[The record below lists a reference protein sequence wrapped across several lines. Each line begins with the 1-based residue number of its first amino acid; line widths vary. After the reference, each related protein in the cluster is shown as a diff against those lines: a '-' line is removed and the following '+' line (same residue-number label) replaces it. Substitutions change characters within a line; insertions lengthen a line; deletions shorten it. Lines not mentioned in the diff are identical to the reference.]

1 MTRLWDDLVGHDTVI
16 AQMRAA
22 VADQDTL
29 AQSWLI
35 TGPAGSGR
43 SLVARAFAADLLG
56 IGADEEAVDRQVR
69 SGTHPDLTV
78 LVTERVLITIDE
90 VRDLVDASYRS
101 PVSAPWRVIIIEDA
115 DRMVERTS
123 NVLLKALEEPPPRTI
138 WVLCAPSEAD
148 VIPTIRSRVRA
159 VRLGVPPIEAIAGM
173 LVERDGVDPVIAEQS
188 ARHAQSHIGMARRLA
203 TSAEARERRDRALRV
218 IIGINAVSDAVF
230 AAADIVALATEDAK
244 AYTEARDELDRT
256 EFLNQLGIA
265 PGEAIPPGLR
275 GQVKTLEENHK
286 RRATRSLRDGIDR
299 VLTDA
304 ESLYRDILVCALGG
318 AVALTNEE
326 LRPEMELWL
335 SRHSPDHA
343 IRVLDAID
351 VARHRIDRNVT
362 PTLSLEALFVAA
374 SGVVPLVSGN

>member
-1 MTRLWDDLVGHDTVI
+1 MTKLWDDLVGHDAVI

-56 IGADEEAVDRQVR
+56 LGADADAVDRQVR
-69 SGTHPDLTV
+69 SASHPDITV

-90 VRDLVDASYRS
+90 VRDLVEASYRS

-138 WVLCAPSEAD
+138 WILCAPSEAD
-148 VIPTIRSRVRA
+148 VIPTIRSRVRS
-159 VRLGVPPIEAIAGM
+159 VRLGVPSIDAIARM

-203 TSAEARERRDRALRV
+203 TSEEARDRRDRSLRL

-244 AYTEARDELDRT
+244 AYTEARDETERA
-256 EFLNQLGIA
+256 EFLHQLGIA
-265 PGEAIPPGLR
+265 PGEAVPPGLR
-275 GQVKTLEENHK
+275 AQVKALEENHK

-304 ESLYRDILVCALGG
+304 ESLYRDILVLALGG
-318 AVALTNEE
+318 GVPLTNEE
-326 LRPEMELWL
+326 LRPEMEQWL
-335 SRHSPDHA
+335 TRHSPDHA

-362 PTLSLEALFVAA
+362 PTLSLEALFVVA
-374 SGVVPLVSGN
+374 SGLVSVSRGK

>member
-1 MTRLWDDLVGHDTVI
+1 MTMLWDDLVGHDAVVS
-16 AQMRAA
+16 QMRAA

-56 IGADEEAVDRQVR
+56 LGADTEAVDRQVR
-69 SGTHPDLTV
+69 SGAHPDLTV
-78 LVTERVLITIDE
+78 LITERVLITIDE

-138 WVLCAPSEAD
+138 WILCAPSEAD

-159 VRLGVPPIEAIAGM
+159 VRLGVPAIAEIAQM
-173 LVERDGVDPVIAEQS
+173 LVERDGVDPSVAEQS

-203 TSAEARERRDRALRV
+203 TSQDARDRRDRSLRLV
-218 IIGINAVSDAVF
+218 IGISAVSEAVF
-230 AAADIVALATEDAK
+230 AAADVVALATEDAK
-244 AYTEARDELDRT
+244 AYTEARDEVERA
-256 EFLNQLGIA
+256 EFLHQLGIA
-265 PGEAIPPGLR
+265 PGDAVPPALR
-275 GQVKTLEENHK
+275 GQVRTLEENQK
-286 RRATRSLRDGIDR
+286 RRATRSLRDGVDR

-304 ESLYRDILVCALGG
+304 ESLYRDILVLALGG
-318 AVALTNEE
+318 GVPLTNEE
-326 LRPEMELWL
+326 LRPEMEVWL
-335 SRHSPDHA
+335 SRHTPDHA

-362 PTLSLEALFVAA
+362 PTLSLEALFLVATGLIPA
-374 SGVVPLVSGN
+374 

>member
-1 MTRLWDDLVGHDTVI
+1 MTALWDDLVGHDAVI

-22 VADQDTL
+22 VRDQDTL

-43 SLVARAFAADLLG
+43 SLVARAFAAELLG
-56 IGADEEAVDRQVR
+56 LGADTAAVDRQVR

-78 LVTERVLITIDE
+78 LTTERVLITIDE
-90 VRDLVDASYRS
+90 VRGLVDASYRS

-123 NVLLKALEEPPPRTI
+123 NVLLKALEEPPPRTVWI
-138 WVLCAPSEAD
+138 LCAPSEAD

-159 VRLGVPPIEAIAGM
+159 VRLGVPPISDIAAM
-173 LVERDGVDPVIAEQS
+173 LVARDGIDPVVAEQS

-203 TSAEARERRDRALRV
+203 TSEDARDRRDRSLRL

-244 AYTEARDELDRT
+244 AYTEARDESERA
-256 EFLNQLGIA
+256 EFLHQLGLA
-265 PGEAIPPGLR
+265 PGEAVPPALR
-275 GQVKTLEENHK
+275 GQVKTLEENQK

-304 ESLYRDILVCALGG
+304 ESMYRDILVLALGG
-318 AVALTNEE
+318 NVLLTNEE
-326 LRPEMELWL
+326 LRPEMEVWL
-335 SRHSPDHA
+335 TKHDADHA
-343 IRVLDAID
+343 IRIIDAID
-351 VARHRIDRNVT
+351 TARHRIDRNVT
-362 PTLSLEALFVAA
+362 PTLALEALFVVAT
-374 SGVVPLVSGN
+374 GLIPG

>member
-69 SGTHPDLTV
+69 SGAHPDLTV

-90 VRDLVDASYRS
+90 VRNLVEASYRS
-101 PVSAPWRVIIIEDA
+101 PVNAPWRIIIIEDA

-203 TSAEARERRDRALRV
+203 TSPEARERRDRALRV

-244 AYTEARDELDRT
+244 AYTEARDEQDRT

-299 VLTDA
+299 VLTDT
-304 ESLYRDILVCALGG
+304 ESLYRDILVLALGG
-318 AVALTNEE
+318 GVALTNEE

-335 SRHSPDHA
+335 SRHQPDHA
-343 IRVLDAID
+343 IRILDAID

-362 PTLSLEALFVAA
+362 PTLSLEALFVEA
-374 SGVVPLVSGN
+374 SGVVVSVSGN

>member
-1 MTRLWDDLVGHDTVI
+1 MTALWDDLVGHDAVV

-22 VADQDTL
+22 AADTDTL

-56 IGADEEAVDRQVR
+56 SAVDSEQVDRLVR

-78 LVTERVLITIDE
+78 LATERVLITIDE
-90 VRDLVDASYRS
+90 VRELVDASYRS
-101 PVSAPWRVIIIEDA
+101 PVTAPWRVIIIEDA

-123 NVLLKALEEPPPRTI
+123 NVLLKALEEPPPRTVWI
-138 WVLCAPSEAD
+138 LCAPSEAD
-148 VIPTIRSRVRA
+148 VIPTIRSRVRS
-159 VRLGVPPIEAIAGM
+159 VRLGIPAVSAIATM
-173 LVERDGVDPVIAEQS
+173 LTEREGVDPLIAEQS

-203 TSAEARERRDRALRV
+203 TSEDARSRRDRSLRL
-218 IIGINAVSDAVF
+218 ILDISSVSSGVF
-230 AAADIVALATEDAK
+230 AAAEIVALATEDAK
-244 AYTEARDELDRT
+244 AYTESRDEAERAA
-256 EFLNQLGIA
+256 FLHQLGIA

-275 GQVKTLEENHK
+275 AQVKALEENHK

-304 ESLYRDILVCALGG
+304 ESLYRDILVIALDGG
-318 AVALTNEE
+318 VALTNAE
-326 LRPEMELWL
+326 LRPEMEAWL
-335 SRHSPDHA
+335 TRHTPDHA
-343 IRVLDAID
+343 IRILEEIT

-362 PTLSLEALFVAA
+362 PTLALEALFVVA
-374 SGVVPLVSGN
+374 SGLVPA

>member
-69 SGTHPDLTV
+69 SGAHPDLTV

-90 VRDLVDASYRS
+90 VRDLVEASYRS
-101 PVSAPWRVIIIEDA
+101 PVNAPWRIIIIEDA

-188 ARHAQSHIGMARRLA
+188 ARHAQSHVGMARRLA

-244 AYTEARDELDRT
+244 AYTEARDEQDRT

-265 PGEAIPPGLR
+265 PGDAIPPGLR

-299 VLTDA
+299 VLTDT
-304 ESLYRDILVCALGG
+304 ESLYRDILVLALGG
-318 AVALTNEE
+318 GVALTNEE
-326 LRPEMELWL
+326 LLPEMELWL
-335 SRHSPDHA
+335 SRHQPDHA
-343 IRVLDAID
+343 IRILDAID

-362 PTLSLEALFVAA
+362 PTLSLEALFVEA
-374 SGVVPLVSGN
+374 SGVVPSVSGN

>member
-69 SGTHPDLTV
+69 SGAHPDLTV

-90 VRDLVDASYRS
+90 VRNLVEASYRS
-101 PVSAPWRVIIIEDA
+101 PVNAPWRIIIIEDA

-299 VLTDA
+299 VLTDT
-304 ESLYRDILVCALGG
+304 ESLYRDILVLALGG
-318 AVALTNEE
+318 GVALTNEE

-335 SRHSPDHA
+335 SRHQPDHA

-362 PTLSLEALFVAA
+362 PTLSLEALFVVA
-374 SGVVPLVSGN
+374 SGLVSA

>member
-1 MTRLWDDLVGHDTVI
+1 MTALWDDLVGHDAVV

-22 VADQDTL
+22 ASDTDTL

-56 IGADEEAVDRQVR
+56 SAVDSEQVDRLVR

-78 LVTERVLITIDE
+78 LATERVLITIDE
-90 VRDLVDASYRS
+90 VRELVDASYRS
-101 PVSAPWRVIIIEDA
+101 PVTAPWRVIIIEDA

-123 NVLLKALEEPPPRTI
+123 NVLLKALEEPPPRTVWI
-138 WVLCAPSEAD
+138 LCAPGEAD
-148 VIPTIRSRVRA
+148 VIPTIRSRVRS
-159 VRLGVPPIEAIAGM
+159 VRLGIPAITAIATM
-173 LVERDGVDPVIAEQS
+173 LTEREGIDPVIAEQS

-203 TSAEARERRDRALRV
+203 TSEDARERRDRSLRLIV
-218 IIGINAVSDAVF
+218 DISSVSSGVF
-230 AAADIVALATEDAK
+230 AAAEIVALATEDAK
-244 AYTEARDELDRT
+244 AYTESRDET
-256 EFLNQLGIA
+256 ERAAFLHQLGIA

-275 GQVKTLEENHK
+275 AQVKALEENHK

-304 ESLYRDILVCALGG
+304 ESLYRDILVIALDGG
-318 AVALTNEE
+318 VALTNAE
-326 LRPEMELWL
+326 LRSEMEGWL
-335 SRHSPDHA
+335 TRHTPDHA
-343 IRVLDAID
+343 IRILEEIT

-362 PTLSLEALFVAA
+362 PTLALEALFVVA
-374 SGVVPLVSGN
+374 SGLVPA